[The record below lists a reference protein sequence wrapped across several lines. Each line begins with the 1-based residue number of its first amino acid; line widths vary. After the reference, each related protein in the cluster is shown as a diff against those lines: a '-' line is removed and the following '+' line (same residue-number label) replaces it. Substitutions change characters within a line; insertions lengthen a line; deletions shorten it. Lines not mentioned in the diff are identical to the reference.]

1 MAASER
7 ERVADSPAARR
18 HPALFRALRRRENPR
33 LRRSD
38 ITVTDEAAVR
48 RAVKAASLGNAME
61 WFDFG
66 NHHRTY
72 SPS

>member
-1 MAASER
+1 MER
-7 ERVADSPAARR
+7 EAATSPTENGPETDAAAVRR
-18 HPALFRALRRRENPR
+18 HPALFRAIKRRQNPR

-38 ITVTDEAAVR
+38 ITVTDEAAVK

-66 NHHRTY
+66 IY
-72 SPS
+72 